1 MSDKLHLLM
10 NSIDDDLLE
19 EAMAPVNRRNPLPWI
34 SAAVAACLVLVLGL
48 GMIHGRAPHMTAAQL
63 SEMGYE
69 IKLPSEAERIHY
81 EIVTKAEQKAAQAS
95 FSIQNT
101 KYVYQTVKNT
111 PQQSL
116 TAGGSTGAQVLS
128 WNTGDLD
135 IQLLSS
141 PASTSVSWYL
151 QDEQTQCYLT
161 AHADALAVLTT
172 ASQILRATGL
182 DVTVAPENAENITY
196 NAFPLAGLTVAETTF
211 QLDGVTY
218 AYRMAGTLE
227 LLDNFADISGMEDDA
242 FQQIAAGKVYWCR
255 AKVFFN
261 EGGEGKILWF
271 DVVPGIL
278 YSMTMD
284 SGASQEAL
292 VDMAN
297 SLFEPAQ
304 GNN

>member
-19 EAMAPVNRRNPLPWI
+19 EAMTPVNRRNPLPWI
-34 SAAVAACLVLVLGL
+34 SAAVTACLVLVLGL

-218 AYRMAGTLE
+218 AYRMAGTTE
-227 LLDNFADISGMEDDA
+227 LLENFADISGLDTSYD
-242 FQQIAAGKVYWCR
+242 QIATGEVLWCR
-255 AKVFFN
+255 AKLSFD
-261 EGGEGKILWF
+261 EGGQGKILWF
-271 DVVPGIL
+271 DLVPGIL

-284 SGASQEAL
+284 NGASEEAL
-292 VDMAN
+292 LQMAN
-297 SLFEPAQ
+297 SLFVPAQ
-304 GNN
+304 ENN